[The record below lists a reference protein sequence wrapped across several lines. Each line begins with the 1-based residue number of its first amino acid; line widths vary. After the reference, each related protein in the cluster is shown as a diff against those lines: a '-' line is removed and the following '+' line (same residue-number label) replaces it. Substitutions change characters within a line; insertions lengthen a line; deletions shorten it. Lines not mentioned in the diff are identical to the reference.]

1 MAIDK
6 SLRQHYQEGEN
17 VGPFEKGRKIISP
30 ETKTISPKTE
40 LVSAQRPN
48 VLKTIMNQLA
58 QGYLGKRIPGGVKT
72 IKGIKN
78 LFTGEKSFRDIPG
91 DIASSY
97 QGKSPL
103 QAAWQAGKTLNL
115 GKNILGSGKGIMSK
129 ALSAA
134 GKALP
139 LLGAGAG
146 IAYLHR
152 NRERFTGYPT
162 QIAYEQARQERINID
177 RIDMR
182 SDPKTLENLK
192 INWKRQGFSDDEIRD
207 KTNQFKGDTTK
218 MKADI
223 VGADIFNPNEMKNL
237 DENFENI
244 KYNIDP
250 SDVDPS
256 WTGEDYEV
264 IKAPTDIVQFPGENE
279 IIQQQ
284 REAEQIEQRNRLA
297 EQREQERLQREVTL
311 EAERKAQRLREE
323 QAAISLP
330 PTAPSSEQ
338 ERGGGG
344 RDYGHQ
350 ETRSSSG
357 WQSSP
362 FKKGGRVDKA
372 LGGRSRDI

>member
-1 MAIDK
+1 
-6 SLRQHYQEGEN
+6 
-17 VGPFEKGRKIISP
+17 
-30 ETKTISPKTE
+30 
-40 LVSAQRPN
+40 
-48 VLKTIMNQLA
+48 MNQLA

-78 LFTGEKSFRDIPG
+78 LWTGEKKLSDIPSNYL
-91 DIASSY
+91 ASY

-192 INWKRQGFSDDEIRD
+192 INWKRQGFNDDEIRD

-256 WTGEDYEV
+256 WTGEDPEGQAEASPTVSETAAMEDININQAPV
-264 IKAPTDIVQFPGENE
+264 ITPYVPPPPQLPQAPPGSGD
-279 IIQQQ
+279 
-284 REAEQIEQRNRLA
+284 RH
-297 EQREQERLQREVTL
+297 
-311 EAERKAQRLREE
+311 
-323 QAAISLP
+323 
-330 PTAPSSEQ
+330 
-338 ERGGGG
+338 GGGG
-344 RDYGHQ
+344 GYRGDPGGG
-350 ETRSSSG
+350 TRG
-357 WQSSP
+357 SP
-362 FKKGGRVDKA
+362 FKKGGRIDKA